1 MMDFTSLKYVA
12 SAIAFAAAAALA
24 YADKD
29 AYGWFIFA
37 GIVVA
42 L

>member
-1 MMDFTSLKYVA
+1 MDLMSLKYVA
-12 SAIAFAAAAALA
+12 SAIAFSAAAFLA
-24 YADKD
+24 YKGKD

-37 GIVVA
+37 GVVVA